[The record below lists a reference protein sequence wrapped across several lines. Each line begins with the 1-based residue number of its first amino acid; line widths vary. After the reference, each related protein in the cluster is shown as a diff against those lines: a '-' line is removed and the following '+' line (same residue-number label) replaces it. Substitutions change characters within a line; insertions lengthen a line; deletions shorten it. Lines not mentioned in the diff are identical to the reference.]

1 MSVIRRFNKPQGL
14 KDIDVLIEDDAPI
27 SLFFNVVEVPE
38 VITQGKVLF

>member
-14 KDIDVLIEDDAPI
+14 KDIDFLLKMTTDFI
-27 SLFFNVVEVPE
+27 FFNVVEVIK